1 MEKVSLDLKMPGP
14 DRRARLRRSSTIEI
28 DHFRPEDDELKF
40 KVPTFQPL
48 SSRYKKL
55 EEKMRKEE
63 ELRELRKLRKP
74 KKRYSEEEED
84 NIEEE
89 KERQKMKAQLEKVLE
104 LRFYCDFKIIGHD
117 FSF

>member
-1 MEKVSLDLKMPGP
+1 
-14 DRRARLRRSSTIEI
+14 
-28 DHFRPEDDELKF
+28 
-40 KVPTFQPL
+40 
-48 SSRYKKL
+48 
-55 EEKMRKEE
+55 MRKEE

-89 KERQKMKAQLEKVLE
+89 KERQKMKAQLEKVLQ
-104 LRFYCDFKIIGHD
+104 LRFYWDFKTIGHD

>member
-1 MEKVSLDLKMPGP
+1 
-14 DRRARLRRSSTIEI
+14 
-28 DHFRPEDDELKF
+28 
-40 KVPTFQPL
+40 
-48 SSRYKKL
+48 
-55 EEKMRKEE
+55 MRKEE

>member
-1 MEKVSLDLKMPGP
+1 
-14 DRRARLRRSSTIEI
+14 
-28 DHFRPEDDELKF
+28 
-40 KVPTFQPL
+40 
-48 SSRYKKL
+48 
-55 EEKMRKEE
+55 MRKEE

-104 LRFYCDFKIIGHD
+104 LKDTTEILKPLTMTFHLSPLEY
-117 FSF
+117 SVLV